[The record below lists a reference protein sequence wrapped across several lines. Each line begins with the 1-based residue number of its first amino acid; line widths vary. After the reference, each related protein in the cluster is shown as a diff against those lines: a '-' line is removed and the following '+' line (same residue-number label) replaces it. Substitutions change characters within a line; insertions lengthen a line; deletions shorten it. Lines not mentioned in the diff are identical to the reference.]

1 MKNASRSQN
10 QLHYEEL
17 KIRIKQRIINQ
28 FSRIYKTIIMKN
40 LKRILAFTVLLIG
53 LESFAQTIVDGIY
66 STTFGN
72 ITMSTEVDKEF
83 PNGSLI
89 YGDYKG
95 SGTISGYYADFRK
108 EIKGTFFNGSSEGKF
123 IFMMPFA
130 IAANKPVESMN
141 GFWGYSSDNKNSTS
155 ANDKWNI
162 TERTGNAINIKNV
175 TNVWS
180 GKWNTTDGDMHLVQV
195 GNKITGRYKGIGTVS
210 ATYNPSTRLLTGTF
224 SNEKIRKTGF
234 IKFYFEGN
242 TFKGEWGWTP
252 SMTEGNWDGT
262 KDLKNNKELSKKPT
276 TTTSSSQNAIVDN
289 QKNTTSD
296 PDNTI
301 KMTQQGLRSNAPAS
315 STKTIKISLIKI
327 VKGNNLIYRLEELYG
342 FAGVQVFKVTNSG
355 SVLIKSFGN
364 KPDYFFNLTESNPLP
379 GNLFGKYSF
388 PNQPNYVREFQVSQ
402 ADWNDPNVRFEVR
415 LWHHIKGKIVGPNR
429 DYNKYS
435 ETFDLNTMK
444 LDRDG
449 KIWVGN
455 DYKNGI
461 NYDSILDIDFKDSR
475 ALFQVQVK

>member
-1 MKNASRSQN
+1 MEN
-10 QLHYEEL
+10 
-17 KIRIKQRIINQ
+17 
-28 FSRIYKTIIMKN
+28 F
-40 LKRILAFTVLLIG
+40 KRILAFTILLIG

-72 ITMSTEVDKEF
+72 ITMSSEVDKEF

-89 YGDYKG
+89 YGDYKE

-123 IFMMPFA
+123 ILMMPFA
-130 IAANKPVESMN
+130 ISANKPVESMN
-141 GFWGYSSDNKNSTS
+141 GFWGYNSDNKNSTS

-162 TERTGNAINIKNV
+162 TARTGNAINIKNV

-224 SNEKIRKTGF
+224 SNEKIHKTGF

-276 TTTSSSQNAIVDN
+276 VSTNTASSQSSSANQNANVTSSGTTKFTVKAVSLDASGGDN
-289 QKNTTSD
+289 
-296 PDNTI
+296 
-301 KMTQQGLRSNAPAS
+301 
-315 STKTIKISLIKI
+315 
-327 VKGNNLIYRLEELYG
+327 YG
-342 FAGVQVFKVTNSG
+342 FFGCKLFKVTASG
-355 SVLIKSFGN
+355 RELINSFGK
-364 KPDYFFNLTESNPLP
+364 KPSDFYNSTEKEASKLLNAKHKFSNSAQYF
-379 GNLFGKYSF
+379 
-388 PNQPNYVREFQVSQ
+388 REFILENS
-402 ADWNDPNVRFEVR
+402 
-415 LWHHIKGKIVGPNR
+415 
-429 DYNKYS
+429 
-435 ETFDLNTMK
+435 DLNNSTIKFELEIYTHMK
-444 LDRDG
+444 SKSIG
-449 KIWVGN
+449 SN
-455 DYKNGI
+455 I
-461 NYDSILDIDFKDSR
+461 NYGYKKEILRLDQISLDQPIKIISSVDGTTIFGSGLCEFIFKVS
-475 ALFQVQVK
+475 KN